1 MAVMK
6 SPQKFLLF
14 SLEAVEKTQTRGPV
28 PKVKKLG
35 SVLTAVGNIQSPN
48 ALSFSDSV
56 TSLGGNVVLDL
67 LFSLRGRCIFRN
79 FRWTPPTS
87 WTALIPRLRDHCR
100 RPPATQNI
108 YFSDTFWDQG
118 NDHWRGGGVCS
129 PSGLTGSQTWA
140 RIPFIVWSQV
150 TTC

>member
-28 PKVKKLG
+28 PKVNKLG

-56 TSLGGNVVLDL
+56 ASLGGNVVLDL
-67 LFSLRGRCIFRN
+67 LFSLRGRCIFRDFHLDSSN
-79 FRWTPPTS
+79 LLDSSDPQTQRPLQTS
-87 WTALIPRLRDHCR
+87 ASYPEYLF
-100 RPPATQNI
+100 Q
-108 YFSDTFWDQG
+108 
-118 NDHWRGGGVCS
+118 
-129 PSGLTGSQTWA
+129 
-140 RIPFIVWSQV
+140 
-150 TTC
+150 